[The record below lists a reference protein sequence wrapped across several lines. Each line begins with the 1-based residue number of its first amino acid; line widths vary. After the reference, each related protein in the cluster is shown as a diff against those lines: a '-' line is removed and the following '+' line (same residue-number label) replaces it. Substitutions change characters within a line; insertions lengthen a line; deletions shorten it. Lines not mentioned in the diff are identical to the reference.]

1 MEHLIAGSFQLG
13 INLTHA
19 QISNFQTYYEKLV
32 EWNSCINLTAITDYH
47 EVQVKHFLDSLTIVL
62 ALPEPLPAGFKIIDV
77 GSGGG
82 FPGIPLKILFPQI
95 DFVLLESTRKKVEFL
110 KHIVQSL
117 ALQRVKVVN
126 GRAEEMAHLPDYREQ
141 FDVVVARGLAEM
153 AVLAELT
160 LPFCRIEGHLV
171 AQKKGEIKT
180 ELAASLNA
188 ITAMRGRLSMV
199 KNIELSEFTDKRCL
213 VVIEKVSSTPAE
225 YPRRPGIPAK
235 RPLLSVKRSPDIC

>member
-13 INLTHA
+13 INLTYA
-19 QISNFQTYYEKLV
+19 QINNFQTYYEQLV
-32 EWNSCINLTAITDYH
+32 DWN
-47 EVQVKHFLDSLTIVL
+47 EVQVKHFLDSITIVL
-62 ALPEPLPAGFKIIDV
+62 ALPEPLPVGFKIIDV

-82 FPGIPLKILFPQI
+82 FPGVPLKIVFPQI
-95 DFVLLESTRKKVEFL
+95 DLVLLESTGKKAEFL
-110 KHIVQSL
+110 KYIVQSM
-117 ALQRVKVVN
+117 ALERVKVVN
-126 GRAEEMAHLPDYREQ
+126 GRAEEMALWPDYREQ
-141 FDVVVARGLAEM
+141 FDVVVARGLADM

-171 AQKKGEIKT
+171 AQKKGDIET

-188 ITAMRGRLSMV
+188 IAAMGGRLSMV

-213 VVIEKVSSTPAE
+213 VE

-235 RPLLSVKRSPDIC
+235 RPLLSVKRLPDIC

>member
-1 MEHLIAGSFQLG
+1 MQHLIAGSFPLG

-32 EWNSCINLTAITDYH
+32 EWNSCLNLTAITDYRA
-47 EVQVKHFLDSLTIVL
+47 VQVKHFLDSLTIVL

-82 FPGIPLKILFPQI
+82 FPGIPLKIVFPQI
-95 DFVLLESTRKKVEFL
+95 DLVLLESTGKKVEFL
-110 KHIVQSL
+110 KHIVRSL
-117 ALQRVKVVN
+117 ALESVKVVT
-126 GRAEEMAHLPDYREQ
+126 GRAEEVAHLSDYREQ
-141 FDVVVARGLAEM
+141 FDVAVARGLAQM

-188 ITAMRGRLSMV
+188 ITAMGGRLSMV
-199 KNIELSEFTDKRCL
+199 KNIELSEFADKRCL
-213 VVIEKVSSTPAE
+213 VVIEKASPTPAE

-235 RPLLSVKRSPDIC
+235 RPLF

>member
-1 MEHLIAGSFQLG
+1 MEHFIAGSFQLG

-19 QISNFQTYYEKLV
+19 QISNFHTYYEKLV
-32 EWNSCINLTAITDYH
+32 EWNSCINLTAITDYNV
-47 EVQVKHFLDSLTIVL
+47 VQVKHFLDSLTIVL

-82 FPGIPLKILFPQI
+82 FPGIPLKIVFPQI
-95 DFVLLESTRKKVEFL
+95 DLVLLESTGKKVEFL
-110 KHIVQSL
+110 KQIVQAL
-117 ALQRVKVVN
+117 ALERVKVVN
-126 GRAEEMAHLPDYREQ
+126 GRAEELAHLPYYREQ
-141 FDVVVARGLAEM
+141 FDVVVARGLAKM

-171 AQKKGEIKT
+171 AQKKGDIET
-180 ELAASLNA
+180 ELSASMNA
-188 ITAMRGRLSMV
+188 ITAMGGRLSMV

-213 VVIEKVSSTPAE
+213 VVIEKVSPTPTE

-235 RPLLSVKRSPDIC
+235 RPLF

>member
-1 MEHLIAGSFQLG
+1 MEHLIASSFQLG

-19 QISNFQTYYEKLV
+19 QISNFHTYYEKLL
-32 EWNSCINLTAITDYH
+32 EWNSFINLTAITDYN
-47 EVQVKHFLDSLTIVL
+47 EVQVKHFIDSLTIVL
-62 ALPEPLPAGFKIIDV
+62 ALHEPLPAGFKIIDV

-82 FPGIPLKILFPQI
+82 FPGIPLKIVFPQI
-95 DFVLLESTRKKVEFL
+95 DLVLLESTGKKVEFL

-117 ALQRVKVVN
+117 ALERVKIVT

-141 FDVVVARGLAEM
+141 FDVVVARGLAKM

-171 AQKKGEIKT
+171 AQKKGDIET
-180 ELAASLNA
+180 ELSASLNA
-188 ITAMRGRLSMV
+188 ITAMGGRLSMV

-213 VVIEKVSSTPAE
+213 VVIEKVSPTPTE

-235 RPLLSVKRSPDIC
+235 RPLF